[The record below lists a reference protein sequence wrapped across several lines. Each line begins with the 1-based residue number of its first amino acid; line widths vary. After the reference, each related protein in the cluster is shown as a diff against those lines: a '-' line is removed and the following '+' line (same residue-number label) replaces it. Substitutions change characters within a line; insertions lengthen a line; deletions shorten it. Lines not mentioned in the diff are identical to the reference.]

1 MMRTIISGPVTAD
14 TLADAEMFAG
24 IEPTSFV
31 TNDQQSGPPAE
42 CGLSTN
48 VFPICR
54 RLGKLGEAAR
64 DYTLCQNADACIVV
78 GGNDH
83 LVRIATQYGLP
94 VFEQ

>member
-1 MMRTIISGPVTAD
+1 MRTIISGPVTAD

-24 IEPTSFV
+24 IDPTSFV
-31 TNDQQSGPPAE
+31 TNGQASAPAD
-42 CGLSTN
+42 CGKATD
-48 VFPICR
+48 VFPICQ

>member
-1 MMRTIISGPVTAD
+1 MRTIIYGPVTAD

-24 IEPTSFV
+24 IQPTSFV
-31 TNDQQSGPPAE
+31 INDEQAGPPAE
-42 CGLSTN
+42 CGKPTD
-48 VFPICR
+48 VFPICK
-54 RLGKLGEAAR
+54 RLGILGAAAR

-83 LVRIATQYGLP
+83 LVRVAMQYGLP